1 VGTTLSSVSAVATRI
16 TGARQVALGGY
27 LLPSGPVRDALI
39 AAAAHKGARVDV
51 VLPRAPWPDPRGTL
65 ARMNAETARELRAA
79 GVHVR
84 LVPADDHTTFHLK
97 AAVCDG
103 VAYLDDRNWTHSG
116 HDLVVADDEPA
127 AVKLVRDTLR
137 GRGGGIADGIATRKD
152 AAQRLEVDLI
162 AQAGDTPITVE
173 SETIGAG
180 ALTAALAAHARG
192 GAPTTLIVNG
202 AESGR
207 ARTLLADLRRDGVAV
222 RVGGSNEKLALVGT
236 RAWIGSANAT
246 FAGKDYGAQ
255 LDWGTVTADP
265 ALVAAVQAALA
276 RDVGGSTAVSDRGSR
291 PPVPDQPAPERS
303 EHRGGDAAAPHG
315 TARAAPV

>member
-1 VGTTLSSVSAVATRI
+1 MGTTLSSVSAVATRI

-152 AAQRLEVDLI
+152 AAQRLEVDLLERAI
-162 AQAGDTPITVE
+162 DELHHLGHQSPR
-173 SETIGAG
+173 
-180 ALTAALAAHARG
+180 ALQLERCLEIALAAPELGHPDGVGLGRRAVDDVQQAAGRCLQRFGDPEHRVSQSISLAGLRG
-192 GAPTTLIVNG
+192 GLRIAT
-202 AESGR
+202 
-207 ARTLLADLRRDGVAV
+207 DLGHNT
-222 RVGGSNEKLALVGT
+222 GG
-236 RAWIGSANAT
+236 
-246 FAGKDYGAQ
+246 
-255 LDWGTVTADP
+255 
-265 ALVAAVQAALA
+265 
-276 RDVGGSTAVSDRGSR
+276 
-291 PPVPDQPAPERS
+291 
-303 EHRGGDAAAPHG
+303 
-315 TARAAPV
+315 